1 MPRTRQVGMKDFFQ
15 TLMRPDR
22 EEDPERTVVAQAAN
36 ILQVGEFQLLQLAY
50 HEWHGIDLP
59 ESLSHRL
66 FEAYMLHNEVPHWA
80 RIYALRIIR
89 QDEIDLIDC
98 DDPAYHRYDREYVTH
113 VPRGVRHFTMAC
125 LLLASVMVVSI
136 LVGHLA
142 GGKATSILPP
152 YFEEEQL
159 TPNR

>member
-1 MPRTRQVGMKDFFQ
+1 MKDFIQ

-50 HEWHGIDLP
+50 HEWYGVDLP
-59 ESLSHRL
+59 ESQTHRL
-66 FEAYMLHNEVPHWA
+66 FDAYMLQGEVPHWA
-80 RIYALRIIR
+80 REYAERIIR
-89 QDEIDLIDC
+89 QDEIGMID
-98 DDPAYHRYDREYVTH
+98 DNDPAYHRFDRDYVTH
-113 VPRGVRHFTMAC
+113 VPRGVRHFTVAC

-142 GGKATSILPP
+142 GTDATSILPP
-152 YFEEEQL
+152 YFEQEQL
-159 TPNR
+159 SPNR

>member
-1 MPRTRQVGMKDFFQ
+1 MKGFFR

-50 HEWHGIDLP
+50 DDWYGRE
-59 ESLSHRL
+59 LSEAMTDRL
-66 FEAYMLHNEVPHWA
+66 FEAYMLHGEVPHWA
-80 RIYALRIIR
+80 REYALRIIR
-89 QDEIDLIDC
+89 QDEIDLIDGN
-98 DDPAYHRYDREYVTH
+98 DPAYHRYDREYVTH
-113 VPRGVRHFTMAC
+113 VPRGVRHFTLAC

-142 GGKATSILPP
+142 GSKATSILPP

-159 TPNR
+159 RPSR